1 MLLIIHLGNR
11 VKIKFRR
18 KMQIAYFRQG
28 LWYGLGGSE
37 TKGLFEK
44 PSKEHMIMIRARSA
58 ASPIP
63 NIKCSIR
70 EHTP

>member
-1 MLLIIHLGNR
+1 
-11 VKIKFRR
+11 
-18 KMQIAYFRQG
+18 MQIAYFRQG